1 MNRDD
6 FPILR
11 QGVYLDSG
19 ATTQKPHTVIERIKQ
34 FYEEENANVHRG
46 VYRLSEK
53 ATIAYEEA
61 RKTIA
66 RFVGAQTEEIIFTR
80 GTTESIN
87 LAAFS
92 FVEPLLQKGNEI
104 LITYM
109 EHHANI
115 VPWQQVCERT
125 GALLKVVPIKTNG
138 DLDREALRS
147 LMSEKTK
154 FLSLAHVSNV
164 LGTINPVK
172 EIIEEAHKLNIPVLV
187 DGAQA
192 VARMPVDMKDLDA
205 DFYAFSGHKMY
216 GPTGI
221 GVLYGKK
228 KWLSQMRPYQSG
240 GDMILRVT
248 FEKTTWNDV
257 PHKFE
262 AGTPH
267 IAGAVGLAAAIRYLE
282 KTGIEKI
289 EQWEEDLMSYAMK
302 KLAEIDQL
310 KIIGNPERK
319 TGAITFTLGDAHP
332 HDIAHELAMKDIAVR
347 AGHHCAQPLLNH
359 YKVPA
364 ATRLSLGMYNNR
376 EDIDKLVAELP
387 LIREKFKL

>member
-1 MNRDD
+1 MNKDD

-19 ATTQKPHTVIERIKQ
+19 ATTQKPRAVIKRIKQ

-53 ATIAYEEA
+53 ATIAYEDA
-61 RKTIA
+61 RKSVA
-66 RFVGAQTEEIIFTR
+66 RFIGGETDEIIFTR

-87 LAAFS
+87 LTAFS
-92 FVEPLLQKGNEI
+92 FVEPLLHEKDEI
-104 LITYM
+104 LITQM

-115 VPWQQVCERT
+115 VPWQQLCERT
-125 GALLKVVPIKTNG
+125 GAILKVIPINSDGELNRK
-138 DLDREALRS
+138 ALKS
-147 LMSEKTK
+147 LLSQKTK
-154 FLSLAHVSNV
+154 LLSLAHVSNV

-172 EIIEEAHKLNIPVLV
+172 EIIEEAHRHNIPVLV

-192 VARMPVDMKDLDA
+192 VARMPVNMKELDA

-228 KWLSQMRPYQSG
+228 KWLDQMRPYQCG

-248 FEKTTWNDV
+248 FEKTTWNEI

-267 IAGAVGLAAAIRYLE
+267 IAGAVGLAEAIRYLE
-282 KTGIEKI
+282 QKGMETIENR
-289 EQWEEDLMSYAMK
+289 ERELMTYA
-302 KLAEIDQL
+302 LAQLDTIDQL
-310 KIIGNPERK
+310 DIIGKPSAR

-359 YKVPA
+359 YKVTA
-364 ATRLSLGMYNNR
+364 ATRLSLGLYNNR
-376 EDIDKLVAELP
+376 EDIDRLVAELP
-387 LIREKFKL
+387 GIREKFKL